1 MLNKKIRMSEI
12 TINKESFKYALS
24 NFGEGTVFEEF
35 AHSFI
40 SQVVGDE
47 FIPVGGTKDKGID
60 GSLRLYNRTTKP
72 TFIYQISTELDVKG
86 KIQNSIDKLKDN
98 EITVAQ
104 LVYVTSRKVNDKNSL
119 EDEFLEANNVP
130 LKIFDVEWFASN
142 VVNDERL
149 VLLYETYIESNIHE
163 FQKPDKQYVVGNFI
177 KDPRIYVFMRQQFNA
192 TSSNVAIENK
202 LADTLILYGLEGT
215 ASETRT
221 LRNSDEI
228 KSKIS
233 QLIKFNPK
241 EIGDTIDERLLVLS
255 EKPRK
260 INYHSQ
266 DNAYCL
272 PYSTRLDLKERDI
285 EEREIFSNFQNET
298 VSQLKKYLKDEEVKA
313 TKALELI
320 EQTIHNIYHK
330 QGIEFSS
337 FVIEGKSKDIIE
349 VALPDIVGAVV
360 DNSHVAVKNKT
371 KVKKAL
377 LMTIRNMSYNGT
389 KCQREY
395 LRRLSQT
402 YSMMFLLRWDP
413 HLAASFQKIASQL
426 KIYVGTSILIPALSE
441 IFLEP
446 KKRRYW
452 NLLLGAMQ
460 SGVKLFINQTI
471 LDELVNHFGMI
482 RYKYKTQFK
491 PVEEVYLSDEMSTYY
506 VDEIMIR
513 AYLYSK
519 RRGKVSKFKDFIQ
532 EFAHPSLID
541 AHRDLRN
548 FLEEEFKIQFEDTS
562 AIESKLNAAELQQ
575 LTEELT
581 ESKQSKEK
589 AHTDAKLM
597 LMIYKLREINDE
609 SESKTVF
616 GYKTWWLSQ
625 DINTYKAIQS
635 LFENRYNVNCYMR
648 ADFLYNYIALAPKK
662 NEIDNMFKE
671 VFPSMMGINLSFHM
685 PKEICSHIN
694 KSIVEHKESSPT
706 RIKRAIRNYTEKLM
720 TTDTKNSKKL
730 KSYFDEELDKS
741 LKEK

>member
-1 MLNKKIRMSEI
+1 MSEI
-12 TINKESFKYALS
+12 RINKDSFKFALS
-24 NFGEGTVFEEF
+24 NFGEGKIFEEF
-35 AHSFI
+35 AHSFLSKVI
-40 SQVVGDE
+40 GDE

-60 GSLRLYNRTTKP
+60 GSLRLYERKTKP
-72 TFIYQISTELDVKG
+72 TFIYQISTELDIEG
-86 KIQNSIDKLKDN
+86 KIKDTAKKLMTN
-98 EITVAQ
+98 NITVNQ
-104 LVYVTSRKVNDKNSL
+104 MVYVTCRKVNDKNGI
-119 EDEFLEANNVP
+119 EDSFLESHNYP
-130 LKIFDVEWFASN
+130 LKIFDVDWFATN
-142 VVNDERL
+142 VVNDEQL
-149 VLLYETYIESNIHE
+149 VLLYETFIESNLHE
-163 FQKPDKQYVVGNFI
+163 FQKPDKSYVVGNFI
-177 KDPRIYVFMRQQFNA
+177 QDPRLFVFMRQQFNS
-192 TSSNVAIENK
+192 TESNIEIEKK

-215 ASETRT
+215 ASETKT
-221 LRNSDEI
+221 LRTADEI
-228 KSKIS
+228 KNRVS
-233 QLIKFNPK
+233 QLVKFNPK
-241 EIGDTIDERLLVLS
+241 EISDTLDDRLFVLS
-255 EKPRK
+255 SKPRQ
-260 INYHSQ
+260 INYHSPQ
-266 DNAYCL
+266 DAYCL
-272 PYSTRLDLKERDI
+272 PYPTRLILKERDI
-285 EEREIFSNFQNET
+285 EEREIFSNFQSET
-298 VSQLKKYLKDEEVKA
+298 VKQLKKYLKDEDVKA

-320 EQTIHNIYHK
+320 EATIHKIYHR

-349 VALPDIVGAVV
+349 VALPDIVGDVV
-360 DNSHVAVKNKT
+360 DNSHIALKNKN

-377 LMTIRNMSYNGT
+377 LMTIRNITYNGT
-389 KCQREY
+389 KSQREY

-452 NLLLGAMQ
+452 NLLAGANQ
-460 SGVKLFINQTI
+460 AGVKLSINQTI

-491 PVEEVYLSDEMSTYY
+491 PVEEVYLTDEMSTYY

-519 RRGKVSKFKDFIQ
+519 RRKKVSTFNEFIE
-532 EFAHPSLID
+532 EFAHPSLND

-548 FLEEEFKIQFEDTS
+548 FLEDEFKIQFEDT
-562 AIESKLNAAELQQ
+562 IQVEKKINVHDLQR
-575 LTEELT
+575 LTDELT

-597 LMIYKLREINDE
+597 LMVYKLRELNDE
-609 SESKTVF
+609 SESKSVF

-625 DINTYKAIQS
+625 DINTYKAIQKV
-635 LFENRYNVNCYMR
+635 FGEKYNVNCYMR
-648 ADFLYNYIALAPKK
+648 SDFLYNYIALAPKK
-662 NEIDNMFKE
+662 NEIDNMFRE

-694 KSIVEHKESSPT
+694 KSIVDHKESSPS

-720 TTDTKNSKKL
+720 TTNTKNSKKL
-730 KSYFDEELDKS
+730 TSYFDEELEKV
-741 LKEK
+741 LKRK

>member
-1 MLNKKIRMSEI
+1 MSEI
-12 TINKESFKYALS
+12 TINRDAFKYALS
-24 NFGEGTVFEEF
+24 NFGEGTVFENF
-35 AHSFI
+35 AHSFLSKVI
-40 SQVVGDE
+40 GDE

-60 GSLRLYNRTTKP
+60 GSLRLYSRNTKP

-86 KIQNSIDKLKDN
+86 KIQDTINKLLSN
-98 EITVAQ
+98 GITVTQ
-104 LVYVTSRKVNDKNSL
+104 LVYVTSRKVNAKNNL
-119 EDEFLEANNVP
+119 EDEFLENSNVP
-130 LKIFDVEWFASN
+130 LKIFDVDWFASN
-142 VVNDERL
+142 VVNDEKL
-149 VLLYETYIESNIHE
+149 VLLYETFIESNVHE
-163 FQKPDKQYVVGNFI
+163 FQKPDKEYVVGNFI
-177 KDPRIYVFMRQQFNA
+177 SDPRLYVFMRQQFNS

-221 LRNSDEI
+221 LRNSNEI
-228 KSKIS
+228 KNRIS
-233 QLIKFNPK
+233 QLVMFNPK
-241 EIGDTIDERLLVLS
+241 QIGDTIDERLKVLS

-260 INYHSQ
+260 INHHKPE
-266 DNAYCL
+266 NAYCL
-272 PYSTRLDLKERDI
+272 PYPTRLVLKERDI
-285 EEREIFSNFQNET
+285 EEREIFSNFQDQT
-298 VSQLKKYLKDEEVKA
+298 VAQLKNYLKDSDVKA

-320 EQTIHNIYHK
+320 EKTIHNIYHK

-349 VALPDIVGAVV
+349 VALPDIVGDVV
-360 DNSHVAVKNKT
+360 DNSHIAIKNKT
-371 KVKKAL
+371 KVKRAL
-377 LMTIRNMSYNGT
+377 LMTIRNISYNGT
-389 KCQREY
+389 VYQREY

-441 IFLEP
+441 VFLEP

-452 NLLLGAMQ
+452 NLLLGANQ
-460 SGVKLFINQTI
+460 SGVKIFINQTI

-491 PVEEVYLSDEMSTYY
+491 SVEEVYLSDEMSTYY

-519 RRGKVSKFKDFIQ
+519 RRGKVETFNEFIQ
-532 EFAHPSLID
+532 EFAHPSLND

-548 FLEEEFKIQFEDTS
+548 FLEEEFNIKFEDTS
-562 AIESKLNAAELQQ
+562 VIEQKINAQDIQ
-575 LTEELT
+575 LLTDELT
-581 ESKQSKEK
+581 ESKGSKDR

-597 LMIYKLREINDE
+597 LMIYKMREMNDE

-625 DINTYKAIQS
+625 DINTYKAIQTV
-635 LFENRYNVNCYMR
+635 FQNRFNVNCYMR
-648 ADFLYNYIALAPKK
+648 TDFLYNYIALAPKK
-662 NEIDNMFKE
+662 KEIDNMFKE

-685 PKEICSHIN
+685 PKDICSHIN
-694 KSIVEHKESSPT
+694 KSILDHKESSPT

-720 TTDTKNSKKL
+720 TTHTKNSKKL
-730 KSYFDEELDKS
+730 TSFFDEELEKI
-741 LKEK
+741 LKNKN

>member
-1 MLNKKIRMSEI
+1 MSEI
-12 TINKESFKYALS
+12 KINRNAFKYALS
-24 NFGEGTVFEEF
+24 NFGEGSVFEEF
-35 AHSFI
+35 AQSFLSKI
-40 SQVVGDE
+40 VGDE

-60 GSLRLYNRTTKP
+60 GSLRLFSRTTKP
-72 TFIYQISTELDVKG
+72 TFIYQISTELDVRG
-86 KIQNSIDKLKDN
+86 KVKDSIEKLIKN
-98 EITVAQ
+98 GITVSQ
-104 LVYVTSRKVNDKNSL
+104 FVYVTSRKVNDKNTL
-119 EDEFLEANNVP
+119 EDEFLEQSKIP

-142 VVNDERL
+142 VVTDERL

-163 FQKPDKQYVVGNFI
+163 FQKPDKEYVVGNFI
-177 KDPRIYVFMRQQFNA
+177 KDPRLYVFMRQQFNSS
-192 TSSNVAIENK
+192 SSNIAIENK

-215 ASETRT
+215 ASETRI
-221 LRNSDEI
+221 LRSSDEI
-228 KSKIS
+228 KNQIS
-233 QLIKFNPK
+233 QLVKFNPK
-241 EIGDTIDERLLVLS
+241 QIGDTIDERLNVLS

-260 INYHSQ
+260 INYHSPE
-266 DNAYCL
+266 NAYCL
-272 PYSTRLDLKERDI
+272 PYPTRLILKERDI
-285 EEREIFSNFQNET
+285 EEREIFSNFQKQT
-298 VSQLKKYLKDEEVKA
+298 VAQLKNYLKDVEVKA
-313 TKALELI
+313 TKVLELI
-320 EQTIHNIYHK
+320 EQTIHKIYHK

-349 VALPDIVGAVV
+349 VALPDIVGDVV
-360 DNSHVAVKNKT
+360 DNSHIAVKNKT
-371 KVKKAL
+371 QVKKAL

-389 KCQREY
+389 IDQREY

-452 NLLLGAMQ
+452 NLLLGAHQ
-460 SGVKLFINQTI
+460 SGVKIFINQTI
-471 LDELVNHFGMI
+471 LNELVNHFGMI
-482 RYKYKTQFK
+482 RHKYKTLFK
-491 PVEEVYLSDEMSTYY
+491 PVEQVYLTDEMSTYY

-519 RRGKVSKFKDFIQ
+519 RRGKVDSFNDFIQ
-532 EFAHPSLID
+532 EFAHPSLND

-548 FLEEEFKIQFEDTS
+548 FLEEEFNIQYEDTS
-562 AIESKLNAAELQQ
+562 AIERKISTEDIQL
-575 LTEELT
+575 LTEELSET
-581 ESKQSKEK
+581 KGSKER

-597 LMIYKLREINDE
+597 LMIYKMREVNDE

-625 DINTYKAIQS
+625 DINTYKAVQTV
-635 LFENRYNVNCYMR
+635 FENRFSVNCYMR

-662 NEIDNMFKE
+662 NEIDSMFKE

-685 PKEICSHIN
+685 PKEICTHIN
-694 KSIVEHKESSPT
+694 KSIVQHKESSPT

-720 TTDTKNSKKL
+720 TTNTKNSKKL
-730 KSYFDEELDKS
+730 TSFFDEELEKI
-741 LKEK
+741 LKKNN